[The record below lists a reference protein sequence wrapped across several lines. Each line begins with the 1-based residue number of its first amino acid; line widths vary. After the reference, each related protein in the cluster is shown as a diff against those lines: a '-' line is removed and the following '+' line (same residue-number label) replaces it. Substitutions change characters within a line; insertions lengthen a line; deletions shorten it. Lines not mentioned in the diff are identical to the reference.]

1 MIINQPDLMV
11 LFLESDTE
19 IPGFN
24 VRHLLPDSLDR
35 FYRYNG
41 SLTTPPCFQTVSWT
55 VFNDSIRVSR
65 RQVRLFSQESIMSFI
80 ALADLNQS
88 CFSFISWRPWRTHW
102 KLNTTCFCPKTSEHH
117 NFCTGEKCWHLST
130 QNPLQEVCTIY
141 ITPFSSFID
150 IVATYSGPNMCW
162 ESY

>member
-1 MIINQPDLMV
+1 MKMSEYLLLETQKSIIALLLVLIASRVLNCKRLWIKASAKSLNVKHKALMIIFQPDLMV
-11 LFLESDTE
+11 FVSESDTE

-55 VFNDSIRVSR
+55 LFNDSIRVSR
-65 RQVRLFSQESIMSFI
+65 RQVRLFSRQSIVSFK

-88 CFSFISWRPWRTHW
+88 SFSFVS
-102 KLNTTCFCPKTSEHH
+102 
-117 NFCTGEKCWHLST
+117 
-130 QNPLQEVCTIY
+130 
-141 ITPFSSFID
+141 
-150 IVATYSGPNMCW
+150 
-162 ESY
+162 